1 MRLTIVQAVMI
12 PNHSSA
18 ATGANFSGDLF
29 DANFFAT
36 TLETEDED
44 EEDKF
49 RFEDYTTD
57 GK

>member
-1 MRLTIVQAVMI
+1 MI
-12 PNHSSA
+12 LNHSSA

-36 TLETEDED
+36 TLETDEED

>member
-1 MRLTIVQAVMI
+1 MQTAMI
-12 PNHSSA
+12 LNHSFA

-36 TLETEDED
+36 TLEIDEKD